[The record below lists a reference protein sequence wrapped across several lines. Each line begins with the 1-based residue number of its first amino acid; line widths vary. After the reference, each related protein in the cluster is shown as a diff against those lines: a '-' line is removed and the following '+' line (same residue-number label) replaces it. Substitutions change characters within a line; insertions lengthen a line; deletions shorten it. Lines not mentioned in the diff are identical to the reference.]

1 MFITNY
7 NSLSHSNFVL
17 VDANTK
23 RYLESLSYCPISYD
37 KNADKWAFEKTNDIL
52 DIVHHKEGGRNG

>member
-7 NSLSHSNFVL
+7 NSLSHFNFVM
-17 VDANTK
+17 VNEDTK

-37 KNADKWAFEKTNDIL
+37 DNTNKWAFEKTKDIL
-52 DIVHHKEGGRNG
+52 NIVHSKEGGKNG